1 MIARNAALL
10 TAALVAA
17 TGAEALAGS
26 MQTADAPYVATY
38 LVKKKN
44 GMSFDAF
51 RSHQLDTHVPL
62 ALSLPGL
69 LAYRLTFFPPGH
81 DGPQPVDAIAEV
93 TFGSQHAYEA
103 AMASEAGQ
111 RAMADLP
118 NMLDLNSVMVLSA
131 QTGDSYAARME
142 AE

>member
-1 MIARNAALL
+1 MIARHAALL

-17 TGAEALAGS
+17 SPGAVIADAMRTS
-26 MQTADAPYVATY
+26 DAPYVAAY
-38 LVKKKN
+38 LVKKKD

-51 RSHQLDTHVPL
+51 KSYQLNTHVPL

-69 LAYRLTFFPPGH
+69 IDYRLTFFPPGH
-81 DGPQPVDAIAEV
+81 DGEQPVDAIAEV

-111 RAMADLP
+111 KALADLP
-118 NMLDLNSVMVLSA
+118 NMLDLTSVTVLTA
-131 QTGDSYAARME
+131 KTGDMYAARIE
-142 AE
+142 RE